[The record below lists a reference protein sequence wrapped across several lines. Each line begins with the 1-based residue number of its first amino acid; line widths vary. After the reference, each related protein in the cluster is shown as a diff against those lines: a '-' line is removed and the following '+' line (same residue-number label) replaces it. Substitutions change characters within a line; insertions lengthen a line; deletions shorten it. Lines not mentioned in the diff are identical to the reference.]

1 MAKKRWLKVERRKG
15 SVMEVS
21 GVFQRFSLS
30 GRKALIT
37 GSSRGIGWETAKALA
52 EAGAEVFLHG
62 RDEAVLQSRAAE
74 LSDAGHTAGYVAF
87 DAGDADASSAAAA
100 GLVEG
105 QGCIDILV
113 SNAGA
118 AYRKSLADTSSEDW
132 RGVVESHLTTAFTLA
147 KTLAP
152 EMQKQGWGRII
163 LTSSVMGQVS
173 RPNNTAYSAAK
184 GGMNALVRALAA
196 ELGADG
202 ITCNAVA
209 PGWILT
215 EATEDL
221 SLDDEWNSLIVNRN
235 PLKRWGRP
243 EEIASAVLFLAS
255 EAGAFTT
262 GHVLTV
268 DGGLSAVL

>member
-1 MAKKRWLKVERRKG
+1 MTNPG
-15 SVMEVS
+15 SII
-21 GVFQRFSLS
+21 QRFSLV

-37 GSSRGIGWETAKALA
+37 GSSRGIGWETSKAFA
-52 EAGAEVFLHG
+52 ESGASVILNG
-62 RDEAVLQSRAAE
+62 RNENALKKRVAE
-74 LSDAGHTAGYVAF
+74 LNDTGHDASYIVF
-87 DAGDADASSAAAA
+87 DANDADAAIMAV
-100 GLVEG
+100 GELLEQ

-118 AYRKSLADTSSEDW
+118 AYRKPLAETSLTDW
-132 RGVVESHLTTAFTLA
+132 RGVVESHMTTSFALA

-152 EMQKQGWGRII
+152 AMQQQAWGRII

-196 ELGADG
+196 ELGVDG
-202 ITCNAVA
+202 VTCNAVA
-209 PGWILT
+209 PGWVLT
-215 EATEDL
+215 KATEEL
-221 SLDDEWNSLIVNRN
+221 SLDNEWNNMIVNRN

-243 EEIASAVLFLAS
+243 EEIAAAMLFLAS
-255 EAGAFTT
+255 NAGSFTT
-262 GHVLTV
+262 GHVLVV

>member
-1 MAKKRWLKVERRKG
+1 MTNPD
-15 SVMEVS
+15 S
-21 GVFQRFSLS
+21 VFQRFSLV
-30 GRKALIT
+30 GRKALVT
-37 GSSRGIGWETAKALA
+37 GSSRGIGWETSKALA
-52 EAGAEVFLHG
+52 EAGASVFLNG
-62 RDEAVLQSRAAE
+62 RDETALKERAAE
-74 LSDAGHTAGYVAF
+74 LGNAGHDAGYVVF
-87 DAGDADASSAAAA
+87 DAHDADAAARAT
-100 GLVEG
+100 GVLLDQ

-118 AYRKSLADTSSEDW
+118 AYRKSLADTTVAGW
-132 RGVVESHLTTAFTLA
+132 RDVIESHMTTSFALV

-152 EMQKQGWGRII
+152 AMQRQDWGRII

-196 ELGADG
+196 ELGGDG
-202 ITCNAVA
+202 VTCNAIA

-215 EATEDL
+215 KATEEL
-221 SLDDEWNSLIVNRN
+221 SLDNEWNNLIVNRN

-243 EEIASAVLFLAS
+243 EEIAAAMLFLAS
-255 EAGAFTT
+255 DAGSFTT
-262 GHVLTV
+262 GQVLTV